1 VNATPEFIA
10 EKILEWEK
18 RAHER
23 AADRPGH
30 YVPID
35 RVVPIIENWLA
46 DHRAK
51 HNSHHNKSS
60 GYGTGAGPKNGD
72 KISSAGGMNTLS
84 SMTGI
89 NVRVI
94 NRLLAPPT
102 PYWRYKK
109 SATHASWQVDGQIPY
124 VTIDMLDR
132 LLCGI
137 GMVHLFALPPDQGG
151 FSDIYW
157 HESIINAPVLE
168 VAA

>member
-1 VNATPEFIA
+1 
-10 EKILEWEK
+10 
-18 RAHER
+18 
-23 AADRPGH
+23 
-30 YVPID
+30 VPIE
-35 RVVPIIENWLA
+35 RVVPIIQNWLA

-51 HNSHHNKSS
+51 FDSLTGCHS
-60 GYGTGAGPKNGD
+60 GWGAGKSKTTGSSPRHQ
-72 KISSAGGMNTLS
+72 SAGAMNTLS
-84 SMTGI
+84 DMTGI
-89 NVRVI
+89 NTRVI
-94 NRLLAPPT
+94 NRLLSPPT

-109 SATHASWQVDGQIPY
+109 SANHASWQVDGQIPY

-137 GMVHLFALPPDQGG
+137 GQVHLFALPPEQGG